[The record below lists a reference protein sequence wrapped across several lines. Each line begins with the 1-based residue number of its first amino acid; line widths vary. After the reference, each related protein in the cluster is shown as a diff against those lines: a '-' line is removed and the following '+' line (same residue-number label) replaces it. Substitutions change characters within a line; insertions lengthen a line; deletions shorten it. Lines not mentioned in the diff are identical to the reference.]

1 MSSNFICPEHALPWE
16 FVTTN
21 GEWSSSGGVDVAC
34 CAAGSTCED
43 SFEDPCTGTSMDFG
57 GGMWAGLFVGILA
70 FCILLSCIDALVK
83 QIEKAALRSDAAVQC
98 EGTLTAAPV
107 ESSGEGGSAHY
118 LEWEF
123 HVPPNCPIRRGLAEV
138 CPTSMAPGPRA
149 GSWSVRN
156 STRHTRPGCQKLVL
170 CATCRLIHA
179 ATSC

>member
-123 HVPPNCPIRRGLAEV
+123 HVPSNCPRFVAAWQKYAQRAWRQGH
-138 CPTSMAPGPRA
+138 GPAHGR
-149 GSWSVRN
+149 
-156 STRHTRPGCQKLVL
+156 
-170 CATCRLIHA
+170 CATPPGTRVRA
-179 ATSC
+179 AKNLYCALPAG